1 MATLEWEGITKEDT
15 KTHGIS
21 PVAYRGKVF
30 GGWLVRLTGDEL
42 DTTMTF
48 VPDAKH
54 EWK

>member
-21 PVAYRGKVF
+21 PVAYKGKVF
-30 GGWLVRLTGDEL
+30 GGWLVTHHGHKE
-42 DTTMTF
+42 MGITF
-48 VPDAKH
+48 VPDPNH